1 MIGISMFFT
10 ALFMLLIGFPVAFTF
25 GAVSVFF
32 GFIAGILSVY
42 TDGGFD
48 AGMMVGLMEGVSE
61 GIAMF
66 DYMPFRIFSI
76 QQNTILMAIPM
87 FIFMGIVLQKTGLA
101 EKLLESMG
109 FLFGEIRGGIAI
121 STVLVGSLL
130 AASTGVVGA
139 SVVAMGVISLPVMLK
154 YKYKP
159 ELATGTICASGTLG
173 QIIPPSIVLIILGDV
188 FQVPVGDLFQAA
200 VWPGLALVGSY
211 ILYILIVSYLKK
223 DVAPAIPANPS
234 RGSKKKQVLKALIDI
249 IPSLT
254 LIILVLGS
262 IFAGIAT
269 PTESSAVG
277 SVGAVLLALIYKT
290 FSFAMIK
297 EAALESVKITSMVF
311 AILIGATAF
320 SMVFSYTGGEEI
332 VAEFMSNL
340 PGDDKLGFI
349 IFTMVV
355 ILVLGFFI
363 DFVEISYIIVPI
375 LVPISEALGINPVWF
390 AILIAMNLQTSF
402 LTPPFGF
409 SLFYL
414 KGVAPASVSTMQ
426 IYRGV
431 IPFIFIQIV
440 ILILLA
446 FFPEVFGISSFLE

>member
-10 ALFMLLIGFPVAFTF
+10 ALFMLLFGFPVAFTF
-25 GAVSVFF
+25 AAVSVLF
-32 GFIAGILSVY
+32 GLIAGISEIY
-42 TDGGFD
+42 MAGGFD
-48 AGMMVGLMEGVSE
+48 AGMLAGITEGLNE

-66 DYMPFRIFSI
+66 DYMPYRIFSI

-87 FIFMGIVLQKTGLA
+87 FIFMGIILQKTGLA

-139 SVVAMGVISLPVMLK
+139 SVVAMGVISLPVMMK
-154 YKYKP
+154 YKYST
-159 ELATGTICASGTLG
+159 ELSTGTICASGTLG

-200 VWPGLALVGSY
+200 VWPGLTLVGSY
-211 ILYILIVSYLKK
+211 ILYILIVSYIKK
-223 DVAPAIPANPS
+223 DVAPAIPADAS
-234 RGSKKKQVLKALIDI
+234 RGSKAKQVQKALIDI
-249 IPSLT
+249 IPSLA

-277 SVGAVLLALIYKT
+277 SIGAIVLALLYRT
-290 FSFAMIK
+290 FTISMIK

-311 AILIGATAF
+311 GILIGATAF
-320 SMVFSYTGGEEI
+320 SMVFSYTGGEEL
-332 VAEFMSNL
+332 VAEFMANL
-340 PGDDKLGFI
+340 PGDDKMAFI
-349 IFTMVV
+349 LFTMLVV
-355 ILVLGFFI
+355 LVLGFFI
-363 DFVEISYIIVPI
+363 DFVEISYIIIPI
-375 LVPISEALGINPVWF
+375 LVPISDALGINPVWF

-414 KGVAPASVSTMQ
+414 KGVAPSSVTTMQ

-431 IPFIFIQIV
+431 VPFIIIQVIV
-440 ILILLA
+440 LLILA
-446 FFPEVFGISSFLE
+446 FFPEFFGISSFL

>member
-1 MIGISMFFT
+1 MIGILMFFT
-10 ALFMLLIGFPVAFTF
+10 ALFMLLFGFPVAFTF
-25 GAVSVFF
+25 AAVSVLF
-32 GFIAGILSVY
+32 GLIAGISEIY
-42 TDGGFD
+42 MAGGFD
-48 AGMMVGLMEGVSE
+48 AGILTGVTEGLTEGV
-61 GIAMF
+61 AMF
-66 DYMPFRIFSI
+66 DYMPYRIFSI

-87 FIFMGIVLQKTGLA
+87 FIFMGIILQKTGLA

-139 SVVAMGVISLPVMLK
+139 SVVAMGVISLPVMMK
-154 YKYKP
+154 YKYQT

-200 VWPGLALVGSY
+200 VWPGLTLVGSY
-211 ILYILIVSYLKK
+211 IIYILVVSYLYK
-223 DVAPAIPANPS
+223 DVAPAITADAS
-234 RGSKKKQVLKALIDI
+234 RGSKAKQVKKALIDI
-249 IPSLT
+249 IPSLA
-254 LIILVLGS
+254 LIIMVLGS

-277 SVGAVLLALIYKT
+277 SVGAILLALLYRT
-290 FSFAMIK
+290 FSIGMIK

-311 AILIGATAF
+311 GILIGATAF
-320 SMVFSYTGGEEI
+320 SMVFSYTGGEEL
-332 VAEFMSNL
+332 VADFMSNL
-340 PGDDKLGFI
+340 PGDDKMAFI
-349 IFTMVV
+349 IFTMLVV
-355 ILVLGFFI
+355 LVLGFFI
-363 DFVEISYIIVPI
+363 DFVEISYIIIPI

-414 KGVAPASVSTMQ
+414 KGVAPSSVSTMQ

-431 IPFIFIQIV
+431 IPFILIQIV
-440 ILILLA
+440 VLGIVA
-446 FFPEVFGISSFLE
+446 FYPQFFGISSILQ

>member
-1 MIGISMFFT
+1 MIGILMFFT
-10 ALFMLLIGFPVAFTF
+10 ALFMLLFGFPVAFTF
-25 GAVSVFF
+25 AAVSVFF
-32 GFIAGILSVY
+32 GLIAGISEIY
-42 TDGGFD
+42 MAGGFD
-48 AGMMVGLMEGVSE
+48 AGLIAGVTEGLVEGV
-61 GIAMF
+61 AMF
-66 DYMPFRIFSI
+66 DYMPYRIFSI

-87 FIFMGIVLQKTGLA
+87 FIFMGIILQKTGLA

-139 SVVAMGVISLPVMLK
+139 SVVAMGVISLPVMMK
-154 YKYKP
+154 YKYQT

-200 VWPGLALVGSY
+200 IWPGLTLVGSY

-223 DVAPAIPANPS
+223 DLAPSIPADPS
-234 RGSKKKQVLKALIDI
+234 RGSKQKQVIRALIDI

-254 LIILVLGS
+254 LIVLVLGS

-277 SVGAVLLALIYKT
+277 SMGAICLALLYRT
-290 FSFAMIK
+290 FTISMVK
-297 EAALESVKITSMVF
+297 EAALESVRITSMVF
-311 AILIGATAF
+311 GILIGATAF
-320 SMVFSYTGGEEI
+320 SMVFSYTGGEEL
-332 VAEFMSNL
+332 VAEFMNNL
-340 PGDDKLGFI
+340 PGDDKMAFI
-349 IFTMVV
+349 IFTMLVV
-355 ILVLGFFI
+355 LVLGFFI

-375 LVPISEALGINPVWF
+375 LVPISEALGINSVWF

-414 KGVAPASVSTMQ
+414 KGVAPSSVTTMQ
-426 IYRGV
+426 IYKGV
-431 IPFIFIQIV
+431 IPFIIIQV
-440 ILILLA
+440 VVLMVLA
-446 FFPEVFGISSFLE
+446 FFPEFFGISSSL